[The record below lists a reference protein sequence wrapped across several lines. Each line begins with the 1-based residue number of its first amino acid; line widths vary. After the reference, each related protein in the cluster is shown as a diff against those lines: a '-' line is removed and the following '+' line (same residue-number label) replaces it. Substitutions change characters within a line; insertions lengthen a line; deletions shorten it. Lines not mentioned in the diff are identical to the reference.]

1 MEELDGEVSE
11 NDENLGTALQPTS
24 CFELRIT
31 ITLHLYCAHYMW
43 NMFMGALQELYNW
56 NRHEQTE
63 VDRKLTMAPLAAT
76 I

>member
-1 MEELDGEVSE
+1 M
-11 NDENLGTALQPTS
+11 
-24 CFELRIT
+24 
-31 ITLHLYCAHYMW
+31 HYMW

-63 VDRKLTMAPLAAT
+63 VDRKLTMAPLAAD